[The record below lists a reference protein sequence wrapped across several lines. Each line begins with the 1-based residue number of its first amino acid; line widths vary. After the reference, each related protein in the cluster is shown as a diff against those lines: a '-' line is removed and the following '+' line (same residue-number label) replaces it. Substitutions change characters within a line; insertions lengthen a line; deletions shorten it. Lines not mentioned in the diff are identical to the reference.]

1 MQTFGRNFMV
11 VCICFLFLS
20 SVYAAEVGPDTGS
33 LVLVGGYPNEEIIGT
48 FIELAGGPQA
58 NIVVIPTATGIQS
71 FGPAE
76 KGWFFKQF
84 NEQGACNV
92 HLLHTWDR
100 DEADSD
106 AFVEPLRDATG
117 VYFNGGRQ
125 WRLADVYLGTQTEE
139 ALWDVLDRGG
149 VIGGNSAGATIQGS
163 YMIRG
168 DTKGRFILMGDHE
181 KGMGFLRNVVVDQ
194 HIFTWNRQFDLL
206 KVVNAHPH
214 LLGIGIAETTAIV
227 VQQDEF
233 EVIGQKAVGIYDP
246 NAPSSRG
253 EFYFLSPGDRFDLK
267 TRTATRPETRQ
278 LPLWMPH
285 LIREVNVPVDTLKQ
299 YIGGYE
305 GPEFAFHIRLQD
317 SDLYVQAQD
326 QPRVRLKAVSVKT
339 FIDEANGQIFEFEM
353 DHSGAVHHV
362 NVRLRRR
369 QLVAFPE
376 NGSIQME

>member
-1 MQTFGRNFMV
+1 MRTV
-11 VCICFLFLS
+11 KHLLWLFAFVIVFFS
-20 SVYAAEVGPDTGS
+20 KSPAADIGPDNGS
-33 LVLVGGYPNEEIIGT
+33 LVLIGGYPNEEIIET

-58 NIVVIPTATGIQS
+58 NIVVIPTATGMQS

-84 NEQGACNV
+84 NEQGAFNV

-100 DEADSD
+100 EKADSD

-125 WRLADVYLGTQTEE
+125 WRLADVYLGTQTET
-139 ALWDVLDRGG
+139 ALRDVLDRGG

-168 DTKGRFILMGDHE
+168 DTKGRFVLMGDHE

-246 NAPSSRG
+246 EAGTRRG

-267 TRTATRPETRQ
+267 TRTATRAETRQ

-285 LIREVNVPVDTLKQ
+285 LVRDVHVPVDTLKH
-299 YIGGYE
+299 YVGRYE
-305 GPEFAFHIRLQD
+305 NPDFSFSVTLQD

-326 QPRVRLKAVSVKT
+326 HPRVRLKPVSLKT
-339 FIDEANGQIFEFEM
+339 FIDEANGQIFEFER
-353 DHSGAVHHV
+353 DESGAIHHV

-376 NGSIQME
+376 NG